1 MISLK
6 YMYFKVLELCTS
18 FLFEPCILR
27 YLKYIWKKNFPCN
40 FTIYFYDPSLYYIFR
55 IVSKM
60 CFWQPWI
67 QHLYLR
73 NILGVNPL
81 GCLFGPV
88 PILERIFRKKSSR
101 KFVWVQ
107 CVYLEKKNE
116 ILERIELCLI
126 LVRLAPFLKPRG
138 NLGYKYSFCQ
148 EFFLL

>member
-1 MISLK
+1 
-6 YMYFKVLELCTS
+6 MYFKVLELCTS

-107 CVYLEKKNE
+107 CVYLEKKKWNFGKNWTLPNLSTTRPFPE
-116 ILERIELCLI
+116 TKRKS
-126 LVRLAPFLKPRG
+126 RL
-138 NLGYKYSFCQ
+138 Q
-148 EFFLL
+148 V